1 MATETRK
8 LLDLILDGKQGYW
21 TGKSVISSRGTTFED
36 HEGNSEIHT
45 SKATIDAERA
55 AAITEAINLLKD
67 GTTDGTGNLS
77 VDYDTL
83 KKIAAALEG
92 VKADLALFL
101 TGEADGGT
109 IDRLTELVSAI
120 NANADSIEAITS
132 GKVNMSDIVDALT
145 STAADQPLSAN
156 QGHVLKGLIDSL
168 SDSVAD
174 AIANTHAHTNKEILD
189 GIGKSE
195 ANNLTFNGVELG
207 KFTGIATGASI
218 DAATDFSAQLQI
230 VVEEYD
236 ETATA

>member
-1 MATETRK
+1 MLYLNSLFRVN
-8 LLDLILDGKQGYW
+8 GKDVLTPSTAVY
-21 TGKSVISSRGTTFED
+21 D
-36 HEGNSEIHT
+36 
-45 SKATIDAERA
+45 KATKQYLSDFIKNAPTA
-55 AAITEAINLLKD
+55 ASVSDAITEAVNLVKD
-67 GTTDGTGNLS
+67 GTTDGSGNLS
-77 VDYDTL
+77 VDYDNL

-132 GKVNMSDIVDALT
+132 GKVNKSDIVDGLT

>member
-1 MATETRK
+1 M
-8 LLDLILDGKQGYW
+8 
-21 TGKSVISSRGTTFED
+21 
-36 HEGNSEIHT
+36 
-45 SKATIDAERA
+45 
-55 AAITEAINLLKD
+55 
-67 GTTDGTGNLS
+67 
-77 VDYDTL
+77 
-83 KKIAAALEG
+83 
-92 VKADLALFL
+92 
-101 TGEADGGT
+101 
-109 IDRLTELVSAI
+109 SAI

-132 GKVNMSDIVDALT
+132 GKVNKSDIVDALT

>member
-101 TGEADGGT
+101 TGEEDGDT
-109 IDRLTELVSAI
+109 IDRLSELVKAI
-120 NANADSIEAITS
+120 NENKGTIEALTS
-132 GKVNMSDIVDALT
+132 DKVNKADIVDGLT
-145 STAADQPLSAN
+145 STDADKPLSAN
-156 QGHVLKGLIDSL
+156 QGRALKVLID
-168 SDSVAD
+168 
-174 AIANTHAHTNKEILD
+174 AISETVGTLGNSSHGHDNLEVLNGASKDTD
-189 GIGKSE
+189 GNFVYNGKT
-195 ANNLTFNGVELG
+195 LNGE
-207 KFTGIATGASI
+207 TGIAFKSAASDPSVYTGKLDFVLSSI
-218 DAATDFSAQLQI
+218 E
-230 VVEEYD
+230 VEV
-236 ETATA
+236 